1 MDVQSLIKWH
11 YLLRN
16 KLLRIKNKFISVINY
31 NIEMQILEYPN
42 PWFPSNDKR
51 DGWGILHLQTG
62 NRN

>member
-1 MDVQSLIKWH
+1 MEVQSSRKWH

-42 PWFPSNDKR
+42 P
-51 DGWGILHLQTG
+51 
-62 NRN
+62 